1 MLELKFVRENLHEVA
16 AKLKKRGL
24 DFDVRGFEGMDS
36 ERRQAITEAEKL
48 KAGKNDLSKKI
59 GELKKAKEDAGE
71 LMDRVKLMGD
81 EVTKAESRAAEL
93 DEKLWEML
101 KATPN
106 LPHDSVPEGLSAEQN
121 VKTKSWGT
129 PPDFNFVPKPHWELG
144 EALGILDFERATK
157 VTGARFTFYK
167 GLGARLER
175 ALIQFMLDTQT
186 LKNGYSEMWTPLM
199 VNSESLYG
207 TGQLPKFKEDLFKIQ
222 NAPARSTTGEIYAE
236 ALRRLR
242 AERSSTQSTPVE
254 MDEDKKFI
262 ADFMRMQF
270 QLENLNDDKNAYY
283 LIPTAEV
290 PVTNYHRDET
300 LDAAVLP
307 LKYAAYTPCFRAEA
321 GAYGRDTKGMVRQ
334 HQFNKV
340 ELVKFCTPETS
351 LDEHEKLTADAESI
365 LEALELP
372 CQRMLLCAGDMGFG
386 AMRANIKVKR
396 ADGKK
401 ELLHTLN
408 GSGLA
413 TSRVFPAI
421 LENNQQEDGSIIIPK
436 VLRPYMG
443 GLEKITR
450 PA

>member
-1 MLELKFVRENLHEVA
+1 MLELKYVRENLHEVA
-16 AKLKKRGL
+16 TRLKRRGL
-24 DFDVRGFEGMDS
+24 DFDVRGFEGIDQ
-36 ERRQAITEAEKL
+36 ERRSAITEAERL
-48 KAGKNDLSKKI
+48 KATKNDLSKQI
-59 GELKKAKEDAGE
+59 GELKKAKQDAAA
-71 LMDRVKLMGD
+71 LMEKVKLMGD
-81 EVTKAESRAAEL
+81 EIAQAESRAGEL
-93 DEKLWEML
+93 DAKLWDIL

-106 LPHDSVPEGLSAEQN
+106 LPDASVPEGLSAEQN
-121 VKTKSWGT
+121 VKAKSWGSPPTFAFT
-129 PPDFNFVPKPHWELG
+129 PKAHWELG

-186 LKNGYSEMWTPLM
+186 QKNGYTEFWTPLM
-199 VNSESLYG
+199 VNAESLFG
-207 TGQLPKFKEDLFKIQ
+207 TGQLPKFEEDLF
-222 NAPARSTTGEIYAE
+222 
-236 ALRRLR
+236 RLR
-242 AERSSTQSTPVE
+242 GDQGH
-254 MDEDKKFI
+254 
-262 ADFMRMQF
+262 
-270 QLENLNDDKNAYY
+270 Y

-290 PVTNYHRDET
+290 PLTNYHRDET
-300 LDAAVLP
+300 LDEAVLP
-307 LKYAAYTPCFRAEA
+307 LKYTAYTPCFRAEA

-351 LDEHEKLTADAESI
+351 MAEHEKLTADAESI

-372 CQRMLLCAGDMGFG
+372 YQRMLLCAGDMGFG
-386 AMRANIKVKR
+386 AMKCYDLEVYSAGQEKKWWECSSCSNFGDFQARRSNMKVKR

-421 LENNQQEDGSIIIPK
+421 LENNQQADGSVVIPK
-436 VLRPYMG
+436 VLRPYLG
-443 GLEKITR
+443 GLERITR
-450 PA
+450 